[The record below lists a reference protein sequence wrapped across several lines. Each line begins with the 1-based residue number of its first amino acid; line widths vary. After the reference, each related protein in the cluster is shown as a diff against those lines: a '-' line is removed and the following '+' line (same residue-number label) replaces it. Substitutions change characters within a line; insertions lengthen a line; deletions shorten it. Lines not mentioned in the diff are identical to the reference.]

1 MNANVKFLHRSTE
14 IRHARLSG
22 WAVDVAANRVQ
33 RDGVDIRLTPKAMG
47 VLRELMQRRGTVV
60 RRDDLLGIVW
70 GDGFPSDDVLTHA
83 ITELRRALEL
93 DPRAPKIIETIPKVG
108 YRLLGPLEIASEP
121 ESPLPTLVPI
131 EAVSANLPEP
141 PVRTPAALYTALVL
155 MALLALLLPAAQRAL
170 SPEPKAPAAQAVP
183 AVHTTAGLQ
192 PVALTSDPSARDT
205 CGSVLPETGRKSKA
219 RWSR

>member
-83 ITELRRALEL
+83 VTELRRALEL
-93 DPRAPKIIETIPKVG
+93 DPRAPVI
-108 YRLLGPLEIASEP
+108 
-121 ESPLPTLVPI
+121 
-131 EAVSANLPEP
+131 
-141 PVRTPAALYTALVL
+141 LYTRQHAH
-155 MALLALLLPAAQRAL
+155 AC
-170 SPEPKAPAAQAVP
+170 
-183 AVHTTAGLQ
+183 TGGF
-192 PVALTSDPSARDT
+192 TSPSAH
-205 CGSVLPETGRKSKA
+205 S
-219 RWSR
+219 